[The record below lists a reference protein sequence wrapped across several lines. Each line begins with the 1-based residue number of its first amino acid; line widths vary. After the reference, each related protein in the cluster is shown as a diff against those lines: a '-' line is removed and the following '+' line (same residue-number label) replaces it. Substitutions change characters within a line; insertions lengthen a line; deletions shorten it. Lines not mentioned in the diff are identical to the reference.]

1 MTIIK
6 DLTKQSQL
14 NLGRKGLYGNF
25 IVLLLTTNFLW
36 RVGSINFITSLS
48 ISTMGGQTM
57 ITEEKKLLQEAKD
70 ALKHYRSVLDDYDQ
84 NGMIFQQG
92 FDENGKPVT
101 QIEVANRMIIHFE
114 KKIKELKVFDED

>member
-25 IVLLLTTNFLW
+25 IVLLL
-36 RVGSINFITSLS
+36 TSLS

>member
-1 MTIIK
+1 
-6 DLTKQSQL
+6 
-14 NLGRKGLYGNF
+14 
-25 IVLLLTTNFLW
+25 
-36 RVGSINFITSLS
+36 
-48 ISTMGGQTM
+48 M
-57 ITEEKKLLQEAKD
+57 ITEEKKLLQEARD

-114 KKIKELKVFDED
+114 QKNQRTKSF

>member
-36 RVGSINFITSLS
+36 RVGSINSITSLS

-70 ALKHYRSVLDDYDQ
+70 ALKHYREEVL
-84 NGMIFQQG
+84 
-92 FDENGKPVT
+92 P
-101 QIEVANRMIIHFE
+101 
-114 KKIKELKVFDED
+114 